1 MFIESITGDVVTKAL
16 DVAAFNHKVIANNI
30 ANAGVKGYSVA
41 RLNFDAVM
49 QELRSLVDT
58 DTDTDTDADAA
69 SYRDALNRINEK
81 EMVSYAS
88 LPDGVSIEAEM
99 MQLTENTLRYQTLL
113 RARGELGEILKSAI
127 SGGGRG

>member
-30 ANAGVKGYSVA
+30 ANAGVKGYSAA

-58 DTDTDTDADAA
+58 DADAA
-69 SYRDALNRINEK
+69 SYSDALSRINET
-81 EMVSYAS
+81 EMVTFSS

-127 SGGGRG
+127 SGGGRS

>member
-30 ANAGVKGYSVA
+30 ANAGVKGYSTA

-49 QELRSLVDT
+49 RELRSLV
-58 DTDTDTDADAA
+58 DTDADAA

-81 EMVSYAS
+81 EMVSFSS

>member
-1 MFIESITGDVVTKAL
+1 MFIESITGDVVAKAL

-30 ANAGVKGYSVA
+30 ANAGVKGYSAA

-58 DTDTDTDADAA
+58 DADAV
-69 SYRDALNRINEK
+69 SYHDALNRINEK
-81 EMVSYAS
+81 EMVSFSS
-88 LPDGVSIEAEM
+88 LSDGVSIETEM
-99 MQLTENTLRYQTLL
+99 MQLTENTLRYQSLL

-127 SGGGRG
+127 SGGGRS

>member
-16 DVAAFNHKVIANNI
+16 DVTAFNHKVIANNI
-30 ANAGVKGYSVA
+30 ANAGVKGYSVG

-58 DTDTDTDADAA
+58 DADAA
-69 SYRDALNRINEK
+69 SYSDALSRINEK
-81 EMVSYAS
+81 EMVSFSS

>member
-1 MFIESITGDVVTKAL
+1 MFIESITGDVVAKAL
-16 DVAAFNHKVIANNI
+16 DVTAFNHKVIANNI
-30 ANAGVKGYSVA
+30 ANAGVKGYSAA

-49 QELRSLVDT
+49 QELRSLVDIE
-58 DTDTDTDADAA
+58 ADAA
-69 SYRDALNRINEK
+69 SYSDALNRINEK
-81 EMVSYAS
+81 EMVSFSS

-113 RARGELGEILKSAI
+113 RARSELGEILKSAI